1 MSDNLQEKC
10 VLITGATGFIGQRL
24 FAALRSRPGIMVRA
38 LVRDTAQAG
47 RIWPL
52 GGPTNCVAD
61 LAKPDSLIDVCNG
74 VDTVFHLAGYAH
86 ANDTQDDD
94 AADQH
99 HRITVLGTQAL
110 LASAA
115 KNGVKRFIF
124 VSSIKAMGEG
134 SDLCEDESSITAPES
149 SYGRAKLAAERLV
162 LNAGSNIQVCVLR
175 LPMVYGHDNKGNLP
189 RMIAAIDHGR
199 FPPLPEL
206 GNKRSM
212 VHVDDVVQALMLVA
226 EKPAASGQTYI
237 VTDEHSY
244 STRYIYT
251 LICAALGRPVP
262 RWVMPVKLL
271 KLAARLGDLIGAV
284 RGRPFI
290 INSKALDKLLGSA
303 WYSSSKIR
311 RELGYRPTRS
321 LENALPEMVAEY
333 RNSLSSE
340 RLGSRSVLR

>member
-1 MSDNLQEKC
+1 MSDNLREKC

-24 FAALRSRPGIMVRA
+24 FGAIRLRPGIAVRA
-38 LVRDTAQAG
+38 LVRDTTQAG

-52 GGPTNCVAD
+52 GGPTGWVAD
-61 LAKPDSLIDVCNG
+61 LAKPDSLEDICKD

-86 ANDTQDDD
+86 ANDAQDDD
-94 AADQH
+94 AAEQH

-110 LASAA
+110 LTSAV
-115 KNGVKRFIF
+115 KKGVKRFIF

-134 SDLCEDESSITAPES
+134 GDICEDESFVPKPES

-162 LNAGSNIQVCVLR
+162 LSAGPNIQTCVLR

-189 RMIAAIDHGR
+189 RMIAAIDRGR

-212 VHVDDVVQALMLVA
+212 VHVDDVVQALMLAA
-226 EKPAASGQTYI
+226 EKPAASGQIYI
-237 VTDEHSY
+237 VTDERSY

-251 LICAALGRPVP
+251 SICAALGRPVP
-262 RWVMPVKLL
+262 RWVMPVALL
-271 KLAARLGDLIGAV
+271 KLGARFGDLISVA
-284 RGRPFI
+284 RGRPFV

-311 RELGYRPTRS
+311 RELGYSPTRN

-333 RNSLSSE
+333 RNSLTSM
-340 RLGSRSVLR
+340 RLGSGSVLR